1 MWTEATYTWTE
12 PFNIKPMKTYTL
24 ALDLR
29 DDPRLIAE
37 YEAWHREVWPEVLD
51 SIRASGINSMTIY
64 RTGNRLCMVMQV
76 EDDFSFEKKGE
87 MDASNTK
94 VQEWEALMWQYQ
106 QALPGSKPGEKWV
119 LMEPIFSWDHDEG

>member
-1 MWTEATYTWTE
+1 MWMEAMYTLTE
-12 PFNIKPMKTYTL
+12 PFNINAMKTYIL

-51 SIRASGINSMTIY
+51 SIRESGILSMAIY
-64 RTGNRLCMVMQV
+64 RTGNRLCMIMQV
-76 EDDFSFEKKGE
+76 EDDFSFEKKGA
-87 MDASNTK
+87 MDTANAK
-94 VQEWEALMWQYQ
+94 VQEWEELMWKYQ

-119 LMEPIFSWDHDEG
+119 LMEPVFSWDRVEG